1 MQSGD
6 VIDDRFE
13 LERLAGAGAMGEVWR
28 ARDRKDGSAVAV
40 KLLSK
45 VEEGWD
51 TRFVREALSLAQLD
65 HPGIVRYV
73 AHGTLPAEGF
83 YLAMEWLDGE
93 DLSHTL
99 ARGPLTIEETIGLVR
114 RVAETLAFAHSHGIV
129 HRDIKPGNLFLPGG
143 SLKAVKVVDFGVAK
157 IKDFTGTW
165 TKNGWMLGT
174 PAYMAPEQ
182 VRGERNIDARV
193 DLFALACVAF
203 ECATGRLAFGGGQ
216 VLASLR
222 SILHDEA
229 PHLAD
234 LVPNVPP
241 EFDALVRKM
250 MAKDPAD
257 RPADATEIVSALS
270 GYEIPS
276 QRLGDVRRRRAITR
290 GEQRIVT
297 ILLIAGSK
305 LSKESDSRTTIV
317 SADASP
323 DELDPTREFSS
334 LVQRTGAKLA
344 RFAGDSFVLSLPTN
358 GLPTDRAAQAA
369 RCALALGRILPERGM
384 ALATGPREAGEWTD
398 SAAIDR
404 AAAML
409 AQRIGRPRAGGASH
423 ILLDATTA
431 RLLEA
436 RFEIAHAD
444 DCFELSGER
453 EVGMSGSGSPLS
465 GDGVSTLLGRPTT
478 FVGRDREIAM
488 IKANLAQC
496 VDESIARA
504 VIVTAPAGAGKSR
517 LRREL
522 LDQIGASTAS
532 GKGLGSN
539 VHVLLASADPLT
551 AGSPYG
557 LVSQLMRQTANVD
570 TDAAPMSEQVQRAF
584 GAWLAA
590 ECAKG
595 PTLLVLEDLQWGDL
609 PSVKLLD
616 SGLRDLKDQP
626 LMVLAFARPDVH
638 DLFPK
643 LWVDRE
649 PEEVRLGT
657 LTKSAS
663 EKLVQQAV
671 GEEVSAEDVAKIVEQ
686 ADGNPFYIEELCRA
700 ASERSEAIP
709 ETLLAMVQ
717 ARLEKLDPEAR
728 RVLRAASV
736 FGQSFWKGG
745 VMALLGAPAGG
756 NARVGEWLSELE
768 KDQIVS
774 KKETSRFPSDE
785 EFVFCDPLVREGAYA
800 LLTDADRSLGHDLAG
815 EWLER
820 VGEPDESVITG
831 HRQRAGS
838 RQSA

>member
-1 MQSGD
+1 
-6 VIDDRFE
+6 
-13 LERLAGAGAMGEVWR
+13 
-28 ARDRKDGSAVAV
+28 
-40 KLLSK
+40 
-45 VEEGWD
+45 
-51 TRFVREALSLAQLD
+51 
-65 HPGIVRYV
+65 
-73 AHGTLPAEGF
+73 
-83 YLAMEWLDGE
+83 
-93 DLSHTL
+93 
-99 ARGPLTIEETIGLVR
+99 
-114 RVAETLAFAHSHGIV
+114 
-129 HRDIKPGNLFLPGG
+129 
-143 SLKAVKVVDFGVAK
+143 
-157 IKDFTGTW
+157 
-165 TKNGWMLGT
+165 
-174 PAYMAPEQ
+174 
-182 VRGERNIDARV
+182 
-193 DLFALACVAF
+193 
-203 ECATGRLAFGGGQ
+203 
-216 VLASLR
+216 
-222 SILHDEA
+222 
-229 PHLAD
+229 
-234 LVPNVPP
+234 
-241 EFDALVRKM
+241 
-250 MAKDPAD
+250 
-257 RPADATEIVSALS
+257 
-270 GYEIPS
+270 
-276 QRLGDVRRRRAITR
+276 
-290 GEQRIVT
+290 
-297 ILLIAGSK
+297 
-305 LSKESDSRTTIV
+305 
-317 SADASP
+317 
-323 DELDPTREFSS
+323 
-334 LVQRTGAKLA
+334 
-344 RFAGDSFVLSLPTN
+344 
-358 GLPTDRAAQAA
+358 
-369 RCALALGRILPERGM
+369 M

-409 AQRIGRPRAGGASH
+409 GQRIGRPRAGGSCP

-444 DCFELSGER
+444 DCFELCGER
-453 EVGMSGSGSPLS
+453 ELGTSESGSPLS

-488 IKANLAQC
+488 IKASLAQC

-522 LDQIGASTAS
+522 LDQIGASAAS
-532 GKGLGSN
+532 GAGLGSN
-539 VHVLLASADPLT
+539 VQVLLARADPLT
-551 AGSPYG
+551 AGSPYA
-557 LVSQLMRQTANVD
+557 LVSQLMRQTANAD
-570 TDAAPMSEQVQRAF
+570 TEAAPMSEQVQRAF

-643 LWVDRE
+643 LWADRE

-774 KKETSRFPSDE
+774 KKETSRFPNDE
-785 EFVFCDPLVREGAYA
+785 EFVFSDPLVREAAYA